1 MRMLRRN
8 YTILELLFVISCI
21 IILLSMLLPAFN
33 ESREKTRFVRWIG
46 FNKQCSSD
54 PSCVINFNFQEGQG
68 AILANSAAGHENKK
82 FNVKDYYGIVKNGT
96 SVDQKDGSW
105 KTVEGKWVKG
115 RWWKGKRALQF
126 NGFDTMV
133 EIPGIE
139 AIDFGEQDDFT
150 IIVWLKFDKFTNWST
165 PFSKAYSPD
174 FAQYDL
180 YLDNTSYSTSTARAQ
195 FEVDVCRTCVGYDN
209 ILINHETGDTTP
221 NIALDTDHW
230 YMLALRNRAA
240 QTPASVSPNN
250 INDHVVDV
258 LWNGQ
263 NMAVGRGTNNVIA
276 TGTRCGA
283 KLILGVMRFTT
294 GQNEGEGRLDFMNT
308 GFTGKIDEFIIYKRA
323 LSDIELRGHY
333 AMGAEHL

>member
-1 MRMLRRN
+1 MRRHN
-8 YTILELLFVISCI
+8 YTILELLFVIGCI
-21 IILLSMLLPAFN
+21 SILSSMLMPAFN

-46 FNKQCSSD
+46 FNKQCSDD

-68 AILANSAAGHENKK
+68 SILTNSAAGHENNK

-96 SVDQKDGSW
+96 VTDSNGSW
-105 KTVEGKWVKG
+105 KTMDGKWVNG

-126 NGFDTMV
+126 NGLNTLV
-133 EIPGIE
+133 EIPQIE
-139 AIDFGEQDDFT
+139 AIDFSEQDDFT
-150 IIVWLKFDKFTNWST
+150 IIVWMKFDKFTNWST
-165 PFSKAYSPD
+165 PFCKSYAPD

-180 YLDNTSYSTSTARAQ
+180 YLDNTAYSTSSAKAQ

-240 QTPASVSPNN
+240 KTPASVSPDN

-263 NMAVGRGTNNVIA
+263 NMAVGRGTNNVTA
-276 TGTRCGA
+276 TGTPCGA

-308 GFTGKIDEFIIYKRA
+308 GFAGKIDEFIIYKRA

>member
-1 MRMLRRN
+1 MKVRKNN

-21 IILLSMLLPAFN
+21 IIILNMLMPAFN
-33 ESREKTRFVRWIG
+33 ESREKSRFVRWIG
-46 FNKQCSSD
+46 FNRQCSAD

-68 AILANSAAGHENKK
+68 SILTNSAAGHENKK

-105 KTVEGKWVKG
+105 KTIDGKWVKG
-115 RWWKGKRALQF
+115 RWWRGKRALQF
-126 NGFDTMV
+126 NGLDTMV
-133 EIPGIE
+133 EIPKSE

-165 PFSKAYSPD
+165 PFSKSYSPD

-180 YLDNTSYSTSTARAQ
+180 YLDNTSYSTSTVKAQ

-209 ILINHETGDTTP
+209 VLIKSDGTTMP
-221 NIALDTDHW
+221 NVELDTEHW

-240 QTPASVSPNN
+240 KTPQSASANN
-250 INDHVVDV
+250 INDHAVDV

-263 NMAVGRGTNNVIA
+263 NMTVGRGTNNVIA
-276 TGTRCGA
+276 SGTRCGA

-294 GQNEGEGRLDFMNT
+294 GLSEGEGRLDFINT
-308 GFTGKIDEFIIYKRA
+308 GFTGKIDEFIVYNRA
-323 LSDIELRGHY
+323 LSDNELRGHY